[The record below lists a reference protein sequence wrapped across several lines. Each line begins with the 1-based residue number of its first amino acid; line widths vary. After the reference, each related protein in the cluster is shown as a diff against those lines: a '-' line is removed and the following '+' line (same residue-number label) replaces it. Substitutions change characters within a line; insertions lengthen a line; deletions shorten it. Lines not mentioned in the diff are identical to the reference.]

1 MDLNNDLLAERLD
14 NIGHNIRFLMRIL
27 KIDQTE
33 FGLIC
38 GSKGGSV
45 SSWCTGRVVI
55 PTEKIITICDYFNIS
70 IDSFIRQKF
79 EFNKKHLEVFEL
91 YKHYNTFMV
100 DKYGKRTIKKDKC
113 EDIIIANF

>member
-79 EFNKKHLEVFEL
+79 EFNKKHLAVFKEMNDF
-91 YKHYNTFMV
+91 KFCSETKENHPVHQIST
-100 DKYGKRTIKKDKC
+100 TITK
-113 EDIIIANF
+113 